1 MLRALSVFGSVGLL
15 AGVGVVCG
23 AAGKADGPAK
33 DAAPVISDAEAI
45 RTAELAAAAATDA
58 AENAEA
64 ADPSR
69 AALVR
74 TVELL
79 KDGLERLQTVP
90 AYTCVFEKQ
99 EVVGGCLLDAQVME
113 MTLRHEPYA
122 VHMAWLEGHP
132 GRELM
137 YEDGANDGC
146 MLINPGG
153 WKQRLTGTLKLDIHG
168 ALATREARHPCTSLG
183 MGRLAKKLLRY
194 RVAELAAAST
204 VACELTGGHTFD
216 GRPCW
221 QNILT
226 YKDENLAGEFRKSIV
241 LIDREWNL
249 PVSVR
254 TFGWPAEAC
263 EAADLDE
270 ATVIERYA
278 YTDVNL
284 APPKQLADLG
294 ELAGRFR
301 VR

>member
-1 MLRALSVFGSVGLL
+1 MFRALSVLGSLGLL
-15 AGVGVVCG
+15 TGVGVVCG
-23 AAGKADGPAK
+23 GVGKDDPARP
-33 DAAPVISDAEAI
+33 AAPAVSDAEVLGA
-45 RTAELAAAAATDA
+45 AEAATAAAATGDA
-58 AENAEA
+58 DAP

-69 AALVR
+69 EALVR
-74 TVELL
+74 TIALL
-79 KDGLERLQTVP
+79 KDGLERLGEVP
-90 AYTCVFEKQ
+90 TYTAVFEKR
-99 EVVGGCLLDAQVME
+99 EVVDGCLLDPQAME

-122 VHMAWLEGHP
+122 VHMAWIEGHP
-132 GRELM
+132 GRELL
-137 YEDGANDGC
+137 YEEGANDGC

-194 RVAELAAAST
+194 RLAELA
-204 VACELTGGHTFD
+204 GGNVDCTLADGAEFD

-221 QNILT
+221 RNVLV
-226 YKDENLAGEFRKSIV
+226 YKTPEDANEFRKSIL

-254 TFGWPAEAC
+254 TFGWPTDAC
-263 EAADLDE
+263 PEADLDE
-270 ATVIERYA
+270 QTVIESYA

-284 APPKQLADLG
+284 APPTQVADLAALG
-294 ELAGRFR
+294 SRFR